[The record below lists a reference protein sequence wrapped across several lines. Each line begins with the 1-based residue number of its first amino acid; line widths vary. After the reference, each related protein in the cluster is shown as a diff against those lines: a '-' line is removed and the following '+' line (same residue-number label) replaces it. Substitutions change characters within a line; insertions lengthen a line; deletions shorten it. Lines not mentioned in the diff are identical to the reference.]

1 MDKESCKDISF
12 DFIYCMGKL
21 RTLLALIPSL
31 FFCIRYLPFKQAIKI
46 PIIIYNPHLYCLKGK
61 IQIISPKITFGMIR
75 LGLFVTNQ
83 YPNSGIRWYNQGTIV
98 FKGNVAI
105 GANSAI
111 TLLRKDSY
119 VEFGA
124 NFGNVTSLRLN
135 CDYRIIFK
143 ENVRI
148 GWDVSIMDSSM
159 HRLKNIDGEFISK
172 GYDEI
177 YIGAN
182 TWIGSQCIV
191 LQGARLPDYTVVA
204 AHSLVN
210 SHVNTIPSYSL
221 IGGSPA
227 KFIKNGVWR
236 DINDDKII
244 I

>member
-1 MDKESCKDISF
+1 
-12 DFIYCMGKL
+12 
-21 RTLLALIPSL
+21 
-31 FFCIRYLPFKQAIKI
+31 
-46 PIIIYNPHLYCLKGK
+46 
-61 IQIISPKITFGMIR
+61 MIR

-159 HRLKNIDGEFISK
+159 HRLKILTVNLLVRVMMKYILVQIPGLDPNVWFFK
-172 GYDEI
+172 GLVCLI
-177 YIGAN
+177 IP
-182 TWIGSQCIV
+182 WS
-191 LQGARLPDYTVVA
+191 LPIA
-204 AHSLVN
+204 L
-210 SHVNTIPSYSL
+210 
-221 IGGSPA
+221 
-227 KFIKNGVWR
+227 
-236 DINDDKII
+236 
-244 I
+244 

>member
-1 MDKESCKDISF
+1 
-12 DFIYCMGKL
+12 MGKL

-143 ENVRI
+143 ENVLI

-182 TWIGSQCIV
+182 TWIGSQCMV